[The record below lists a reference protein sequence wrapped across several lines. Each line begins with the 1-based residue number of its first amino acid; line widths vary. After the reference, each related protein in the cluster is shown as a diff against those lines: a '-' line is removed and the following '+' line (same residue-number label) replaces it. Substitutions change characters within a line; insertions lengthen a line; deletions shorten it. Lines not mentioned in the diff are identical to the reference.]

1 MSSREPTDAKFTG
14 SIPELY
20 DRYLGPLLFE
30 PYAEDL
36 ARRLSDLRRGTLV
49 EVAAGTG
56 VVTEALRK
64 ALPSEVRVV
73 ATDLNEGMLNVAASR
88 VRSEGVS
95 FQQADA
101 QQLPFAD
108 GSADAIVCQFGMMFV
123 PDKGAA
129 QREAFRVLASG
140 GRFVF
145 NVWDRLANNEV
156 SQIVTRAVESLFP
169 HDPPRFFERT
179 PFGYFDGAAIRIEL
193 QGVGFERI
201 EIETVELVSRAP
213 SAEHVAIGLCQG
225 TPLRSEIEA
234 RNPDGLAA
242 ATAAATSAL
251 QARFGTGPFENR
263 MSALVVTAHRP

>member
-1 MSSREPTDAKFTG
+1 MQATDAKFAG

-36 ARRLSDLRRGTLV
+36 ARRLSVLRRGTLL

-56 VVTEALRK
+56 VVTQALRK
-64 ALPSEVRVV
+64 ALPDDVRII
-73 ATDLNEGMLNVAASR
+73 ATDLNEGMLKVAASR
-88 VRSEGVS
+88 VNAPTVT

-101 QQLPFAD
+101 QKLPFAD
-108 GSADAIVCQFGMMFV
+108 GSADAVVCQFGVMFM

-129 QREAFRVLASG
+129 QREAARVLVPG
-140 GRFVF
+140 GLYVF

-156 SQIVTRAVESLFP
+156 SLIVTRAVEALYP
-169 HDPPRFFERT
+169 QDPPRFFERT
-179 PFGYFDGAAIRIEL
+179 PFGYFDPAPIRAELEAAGFQRIEL
-193 QGVGFERI
+193 D
-201 EIETVELVSRAP
+201 TVQLVSQAV

-234 RNPDGLAA
+234 RNPQGLSA
-242 ATAAATSAL
+242 ATAAAASAL
-251 QARFGTGPFENR
+251 QARFGAGPFENH